1 MNGVFLHGCFLR
13 EELMENEGRTD
24 HVEHYGPWAWVGGL
38 FLGALIIYAMFS
50 IADGF
55 M

>member
-1 MNGVFLHGCFLR
+1 MLLNILHGCFLQ
-13 EELMENEGRTD
+13 EELMENEGRND
-24 HVEHYGPWAWVGGL
+24 HVEYYGPWGWIGGL